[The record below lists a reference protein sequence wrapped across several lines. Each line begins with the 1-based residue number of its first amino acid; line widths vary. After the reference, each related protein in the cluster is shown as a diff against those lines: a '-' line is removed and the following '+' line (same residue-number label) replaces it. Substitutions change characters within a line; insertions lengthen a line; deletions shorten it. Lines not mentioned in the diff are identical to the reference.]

1 MKNIHV
7 GCRTRTTKRMEK
19 AFKSGK
25 GNKQKNT
32 WMPLTWK
39 TGRETR
45 KVHGRCDLVSLTGAV
60 AFEKVAK
67 VRIRQVQLDRDPMW
81 SVRTYTCQ
89 TVRMTIRAGMK
100 GRNFGSVFGRS

>member
-1 MKNIHV
+1 MERSNWKLFFSTVKYHPED
-7 GCRTRTTKRMEK
+7 GCHSR
-19 AFKSGK
+19 GK
-25 GNKQKNT
+25 
-32 WMPLTWK
+32 L
-39 TGRETR
+39 EEESR

>member
-1 MKNIHV
+1 MKYHPEYGGHSREIEGERKTHRIH
-7 GCRTRTTKRMEK
+7 G
-19 AFKSGK
+19 
-25 GNKQKNT
+25 
-32 WMPLTWK
+32 L
-39 TGRETR
+39 
-45 KVHGRCDLVSLTGAV
+45 CDRVSLTGAV

-100 GRNFGSVFGRS
+100 ISSSEMDSGFSRS